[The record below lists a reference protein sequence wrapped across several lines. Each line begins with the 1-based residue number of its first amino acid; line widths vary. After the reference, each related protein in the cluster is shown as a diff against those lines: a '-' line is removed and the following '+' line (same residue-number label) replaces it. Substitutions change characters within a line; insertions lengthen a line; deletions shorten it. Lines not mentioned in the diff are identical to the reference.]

1 MYHSCISIVL
11 SLRTKPLL
19 NIDRNAGSKTSCN
32 SCNVLSSRKRIENR
46 LRTNNF
52 TILDWFLVDNDLLK
66 IDIQMTITNKRP
78 NESKPKA
85 RTIRMSILLLI
96 SWKRMRMT
104 EREREREKNGIIDL
118 RIYIREG
125 KNEGYG
131 LVIRIG

>member
-1 MYHSCISIVL
+1 M
-11 SLRTKPLL
+11 
-19 NIDRNAGSKTSCN
+19 
-32 SCNVLSSRKRIENR
+32 
-46 LRTNNF
+46 
-52 TILDWFLVDNDLLK
+52 VDNDLLK